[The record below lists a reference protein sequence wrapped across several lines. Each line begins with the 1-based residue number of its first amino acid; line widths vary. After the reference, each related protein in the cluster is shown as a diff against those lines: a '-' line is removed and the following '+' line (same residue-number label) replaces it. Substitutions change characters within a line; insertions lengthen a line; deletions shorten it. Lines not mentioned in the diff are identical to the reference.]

1 MAAVLMLYDPVKKLS
16 GLNNAVQQGLAAAD
30 RVFDILEMEISN

>member
-16 GLNNAVQQGLAAAD
+16 RLNNAIQEGLAAD
-30 RVFDILEMEISN
+30 HQTRSSSSNV